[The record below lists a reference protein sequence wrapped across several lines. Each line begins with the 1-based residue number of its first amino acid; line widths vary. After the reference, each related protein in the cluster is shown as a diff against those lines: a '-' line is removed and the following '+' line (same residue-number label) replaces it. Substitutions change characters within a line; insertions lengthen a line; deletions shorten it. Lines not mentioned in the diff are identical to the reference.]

1 VHLSALSCG
10 LIYST
15 CLNPA
20 LVHPRLLRIWKEK
33 LLIPTTFQTGGRS
46 LDQGRH
52 GYVMLA
58 EKGVATEKN
67 VNIALQRNTRWVSG
81 FQRCGSVPVFKRH
94 CCWEWI
100 VHPAERTNQ
109 LDELDLQK
117 SPEYHQTSGNYVDDK
132 TLGSCLKLVLCTS
145 SFAIAILL
153 RHICPCLSIVWLVDS
168 PHLWCWSHA
177 GPLPKRFRGTP
188 GRDSRCTI
196 MKHGKRLGLG
206 QELSIKDWWLWTLT
220 ATHR

>member
-1 VHLSALSCG
+1 MHLSALSCG

-67 VNIALQRNTRWVSG
+67 VNIALQRNTGAVLFRSLNVTAVGNGLFTQLKGPTNWVNLTCKNRQSIIKHQG
-81 FQRCGSVPVFKRH
+81 TMSMTRHWDHAWNWFFAPLHSRLLYSYGIFAHVF
-94 CCWEWI
+94 
-100 VHPAERTNQ
+100 
-109 LDELDLQK
+109 
-117 SPEYHQTSGNYVDDK
+117 
-132 TLGSCLKLVLCTS
+132 
-145 SFAIAILL
+145 
-153 RHICPCLSIVWLVDS
+153 
-168 PHLWCWSHA
+168 
-177 GPLPKRFRGTP
+177 
-188 GRDSRCTI
+188 
-196 MKHGKRLGLG
+196 RLFG
-206 QELSIKDWWLWTLT
+206 WWTLPISGAEAMQDHCRKGFEELRGET
-220 ATHR
+220 QGAPSWNMENDWDLGKN

>member
-1 VHLSALSCG
+1 
-10 LIYST
+10 
-15 CLNPA
+15 
-20 LVHPRLLRIWKEK
+20 
-33 LLIPTTFQTGGRS
+33 
-46 LDQGRH
+46 
-52 GYVMLA
+52 MLA

-109 LDELDLQK
+109 LGELDLQK

-153 RHICPCLSIVWLVDS
+153 RHICPWSFDCLVGGLSPSLVLKPCRTIAEKVS
-168 PHLWCWSHA
+168 RNSGARLKVHHHETW
-177 GPLPKRFRGTP
+177 KTIGTWA
-188 GRDSRCTI
+188 RI
-196 MKHGKRLGLG
+196 KHQRLVALN
-206 QELSIKDWWLWTLT
+206 SNSNT
-220 ATHR
+220 